1 MSPDERRRR
10 PRQETPSIKIAIDSL
25 DGAEAK
31 RRALRHLVATV
42 DLQELVRVRAVQHTL
57 LEATWAYWMRRAQSF
72 AAIGTPDADR
82 IALACRRH
90 ARLLSG
96 EFGEVEPWPGFAEDL
111 AAVLG
116 EGGLDA
122 SA

>member
-1 MSPDERRRR
+1 MKDRSR
-10 PRQETPSIKIAIDSL
+10 PGEKAAPAENYGAASL

-42 DLQELVRVRAVQHTL
+42 DLQELVRVRAVQQTL
-57 LEATWAYWMRRAQSF
+57 LEATWAYWMRRAQVF
-72 AAIGTPDADR
+72 AAVGTPRCDE
-82 IALACRRH
+82 IAQACRSH
-90 ARLLSG
+90 ARLLAG

-122 SA
+122 PA